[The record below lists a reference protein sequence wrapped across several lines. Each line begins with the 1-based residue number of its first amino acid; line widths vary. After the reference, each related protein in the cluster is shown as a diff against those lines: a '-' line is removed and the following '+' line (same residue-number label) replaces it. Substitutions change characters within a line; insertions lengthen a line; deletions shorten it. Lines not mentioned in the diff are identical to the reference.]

1 MDYIPPARD
10 VINLPHNVIYV
21 LVGLPLIIIATYAIV
36 GHLITDLMHDLAGN
50 TPPPPPHPPPASGDH
65 SHHSVQSDG
74 SVSAI
79 IFFLPA
85 ASVLLLFVFY

>member
-1 MDYIPPARD
+1 MVDYIPPARD

-21 LVGLPLIIIATYAIV
+21 LVGLALIIIATYAIV
-36 GHLITDLMHDLAGN
+36 GHLSTDLMHDLAGN
-50 TPPPPPHPPPASGDH
+50 PPPHPPPASGDH

-85 ASVLLLFVFY
+85 ASVL